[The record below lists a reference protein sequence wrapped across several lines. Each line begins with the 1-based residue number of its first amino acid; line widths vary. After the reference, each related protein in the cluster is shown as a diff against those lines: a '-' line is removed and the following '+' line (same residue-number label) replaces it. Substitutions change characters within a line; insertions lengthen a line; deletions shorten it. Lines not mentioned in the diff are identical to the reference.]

1 MAGSHLAGSLSSSI
15 RSLFTSPIAIAAPA
29 ASRPRSS
36 VATTNF
42 MGFRP
47 SIATVSLYSSSG
59 SSGNV
64 HPLDKK
70 RQQRK
75 EKRAVWA
82 LSSSEGAA
90 PTAVEEK
97 GLEPSEVAQ
106 LKRALVDSFYGTE
119 LGLKAS
125 SETRGEIVELIT
137 QLEAKNPTVAPTET
151 LTLLDG
157 KWILAYTS
165 FSELFPLLAAGT
177 VPLVKVEKISQT
189 IDSANFMVENSVQL
203 SGPLATTS
211 LSTNAKFE
219 IRSPKRVQ
227 IDKENQH
234 LWLEEVGLR

>member
-1 MAGSHLAGSLSSSI
+1 MAGSHLAGSLSSSAS
-15 RSLFTSPIAIAAPA
+15 SLFTSPVSVAAPA
-29 ASRPRSS
+29 TSRPRSLA
-36 VATTNF
+36 ATTSF

-59 SSGNV
+59 FSGNV
-64 HPLDKK
+64 YPLNQK

-97 GLEPSEVAQ
+97 WLEPSEVAQ
-106 LKRALVDSFYGTE
+106 LKRALIDSFYGTE

-125 SETRGEIVELIT
+125 SETRAEIVELIT
-137 QLEAKNPTVAPTET
+137 QLEAKNPTAAPTET

-189 IDSANFMVENSVQL
+189 IDSANFVVENSVQF

-227 IDKENQH
+227 
-234 LWLEEVGLR
+234 VST